1 MELIFAS
8 IVTTFLKLLIVVIVL
23 DCILGTLRAIKEH
36 CFNSCIGIDGL
47 IRKFAMLSTA
57 IGTKIIDNIVKVNLI
72 GFIPEEIRNFIHFDY
87 AGISELFIL
96 LFIIYEALS
105 ILKNLTRLEIPIFKN
120 SQKWLKNFLSKY
132 TDENIE
138 AESNKENK

>member
-1 MELIFAS
+1 MESIILI
-8 IVTTFLKLLIVVIVL
+8 IVTKFLKLLIVVIVL

-57 IGTKIIDNIVKVNLI
+57 IGTKVVDNIVKINLI

-120 SQKWLKNFLSKY
+120 SQKWLKDFLSKY

-138 AESNKENK
+138 AENKKDKK